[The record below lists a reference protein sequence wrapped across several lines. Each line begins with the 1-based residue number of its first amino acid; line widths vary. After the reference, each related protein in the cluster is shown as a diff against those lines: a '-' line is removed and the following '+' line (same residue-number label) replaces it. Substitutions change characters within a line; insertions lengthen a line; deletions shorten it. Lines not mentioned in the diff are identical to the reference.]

1 MVFVQFKGNEMKL
14 TEIRNSINEI
24 SAIGGLKQVVKGNT
38 DRVEGIKLSKEMA
51 QAMIDWFNS
60 SPYGRKYPKAAKAR
74 LHISL
79 GIMSVMGL
87 DRYAKFKGAKE
98 ELKHIKDLSKAMRD
112 NVNEAKGKFKKDDLV
127 YNKRTKTVG
136 IVRLGD
142 DASGE
147 VKTDADGNVNVDELE
162 KYNPIKNKHQSN
174 AKVAPSTEKEV
185 NKRGLFNPF
194 KNESVVN
201 EDDNPCWK
209 NYQMVGMKKKNGK
222 DVPNCVP
229 EGLKEGVMSD
239 IHLTI
244 KSSSSEEDFI
254 KKFFKKYG
262 KQVKPNKESIL
273 WVKDLYSD
281 VKNES
286 VVNEVKKGEAELF
299 KGKTGW
305 MLNINNG
312 KSTFTYDLGG
322 RDRKFRG
329 KGDKLKTTEKQ
340 AKEFAKKLLKHPDF
354 KGQIKLRESVVNEVK
369 YDIGMA
375 RKGNGITIYNKAEEE
390 KGDYKNVAHIDSKGK
405 VKYYDKKVP
414 SNIKKQIEAEAKKM
428 MEIKIEGTMK
438 LTDLLNEDVYVKN
451 KKTGNTYQ
459 VKNANPAKHV
469 PPSKDDIAKA
479 KSDAEDEPNRQPSK
493 EEPKSE
499 PKKDGPKIELSKD
512 FDSLYYADD
521 IESDVEKLE
530 GKISDEDYKKIMSQV
545 EDLSM
550 VQQDAEEAENYDS
563 PEEAEEDGLD
573 VRPKE
578 EIEKMASDIKDMIR
592 QSNGTPKEEPKSEP
606 KKDEPKSEPKRVP
619 LDKND
624 SYYIKTAVEKK
635 MGPAAFK
642 ALSYGDQQKAYNGE
656 MESRGWEKGD
666 DGEWTKPVEESSKR
680 KIKESKGNTMKLK
693 DLLKESFEGMKVQS
707 NPFHT
712 PFVKENDEESRE
724 ESNEMNNEQKQA
736 FLEAVKSY
744 KTFGESIYRK
754 EGLSKVYE
762 SIRNLVESAGKNMVK
777 ETEGSFDGITVGRH
791 VKRMNESFKV
801 FEKTLREVGTLQQRL
816 EASYDEIGETL
827 GKYYEINEL
836 EEGNEFG
843 ANRAKA
849 IANGDSEF
857 EVDGKTY
864 PVKSVDKKDKDN
876 AKEFTKESKGNM
888 KLKNLL
894 NESFGFGEL
903 PSSKLMKMKVS
914 AKDMLASV
922 SNKKVN
928 ESEEVEEE
936 KINEGG
942 FATWEMSFADMTLSG
957 VKLSK
962 KNVYK
967 VKARNTVEAIK
978 KAAKMAG
985 VGDSWI
991 ATQTHSLKKI
1001 G

>member
-1 MVFVQFKGNEMKL
+1 MKL
-14 TEIRNSINEI
+14 TDIRNSINEI
-24 SAIGGLKQVVKGNT
+24 SAIGGLKMVVKGNT
-38 DRVEGIKLSKEMA
+38 KEVEGIKLSKEMA

-60 SPYGRKYPKAAKAR
+60 SPYGRKYPKAAKGP

-79 GIMSVMGL
+79 GIMMSFGL
-87 DRYAKFKGAKE
+87 ERYAKHKGAKE
-98 ELKHIKDLSKAMRD
+98 ELKYIKGLSKRT
-112 NVNEAKGKFKKDDLV
+112 NESVVNEAKVEFKKDDLV

-136 IVRLGD
+136 IVRDVFKDGGGD
-142 DASGE
+142 LR
-147 VKTDADGNVNVDELE
+147 TDADGVVNIDELE
-162 KYNPIKNKHQSN
+162 KYNPIKNKNHSN

-286 VVNEVKKGEAELF
+286 VNESKFAGWIAGYNGKQIEIKKGEA
-299 KGKTGW
+299 K
-305 MLNINNG
+305 
-312 KSTFTYDLGG
+312 DLYNA
-322 RDRKFRG
+322 KLLAI
-329 KGDKLKTTEKQ
+329 KKLKVPKS
-340 AKEFAKKLLKHPDF
+340 KVGLMF
-354 KGQIKLRESVVNEVK
+354 IKPAVDESVVNEAK

-405 VKYYDKKVP
+405 VKYFDKKIP

-428 MEIKIEGTMK
+428 MEIT
-438 LTDLLNEDVYVKN
+438 
-451 KKTGNTYQ
+451 
-459 VKNANPAKHV
+459 
-469 PPSKDDIAKA
+469 
-479 KSDAEDEPNRQPSK
+479 K
-493 EEPKSE
+493 EE
-499 PKKDGPKIELSKD
+499 
-512 FDSLYYADD
+512 
-521 IESDVEKLE
+521 
-530 GKISDEDYKKIMSQV
+530 
-545 EDLSM
+545 
-550 VQQDAEEAENYDS
+550 
-563 PEEAEEDGLD
+563 
-573 VRPKE
+573 
-578 EIEKMASDIKDMIR
+578 
-592 QSNGTPKEEPKSEP
+592 
-606 KKDEPKSEPKRVP
+606 
-619 LDKND
+619 
-624 SYYIKTAVEKK
+624 
-635 MGPAAFK
+635 
-642 ALSYGDQQKAYNGE
+642 
-656 MESRGWEKGD
+656 
-666 DGEWTKPVEESSKR
+666 
-680 KIKESKGNTMKLK
+680 TMKLK
-693 DLLKESFEGMKVQS
+693 DILKESFENGKIYS

-712 PFVKENDEESRE
+712 PFVKENDEERRE
-724 ESNEMNNEQKQA
+724 ESSEMTTEQKQA

-762 SIRNLVESAGKNMVK
+762 SIKNLVESAGKNMVK
-777 ETEGSFDGITVGRH
+777 ETEGSFDGITVSRH
-791 VKRMNESFKV
+791 VKRMNESFKI

-816 EASYDEIGETL
+816 ESSYDEIGETL
-827 GKYYEINEL
+827 GKYYEINESHDDEEI

-849 IANGDSEF
+849 IANGDSDF
-857 EVDGKTY
+857 EVDGKKY
-864 PVKSVDKKDKDN
+864 PVKDVSKDDKEN
-876 AKEFTKESKGNM
+876 AKEFTKENTKGNM
-888 KLKNLL
+888 KLKDLL
-894 NESFGFGEL
+894 NESFGIGKL
-903 PSSKLMKMKVS
+903 PSEKLMKMKVS

-922 SNKKVN
+922 SNKKINEDTVSNGAVSTLENGIQRILGTEVN
-928 ESEEVEEE
+928 HNINRNGAHEFYIDDAEFVVGVSEEEPAMGKKQKVAYSFSIYNDGARKYLGKGTAADEKDLIKKVLSIAKKYKKQLLLTTESVVKEEE
-936 KINEGG
+936 INEGG
-942 FATWEMSFADMTLSG
+942 FATWEMRFDDMTLSG

-962 KNVYK
+962 KKVYK